1 MMAKYKAK
9 KYINHYNSFN
19 GLDEKDW
26 KKLNE
31 GKVVELKEVPNE
43 AKRCLEKIN
52 MKNKESE

>member
-26 KKLNE
+26 KKLNADHSC
-31 GKVVELKEVPNE
+31 VQF
-43 AKRCLEKIN
+43 
-52 MKNKESE
+52 